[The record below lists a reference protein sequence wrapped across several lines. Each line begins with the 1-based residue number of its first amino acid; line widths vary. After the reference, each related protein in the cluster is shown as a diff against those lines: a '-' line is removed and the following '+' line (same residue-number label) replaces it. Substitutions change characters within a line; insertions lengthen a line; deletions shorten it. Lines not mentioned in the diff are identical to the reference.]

1 MRVFPTTS
9 PKTWA
14 LVGTS
19 CILALLA
26 LVGATAF
33 RRNAQDIVRKT
44 VGVDMCAEG
53 EMNFAPP
60 AARSLSFSKA
70 YAPDASASEA
80 HLDLLPQKLIR
91 TARLGLEVKDFPRFE
106 KACRALAGRYGYLA
120 DLRITDEEGGRKRA
134 DLTLRIAAEK
144 FDGAIAEFKTLGT
157 VKKEEVSVEDVTR
170 AYADLEARR
179 ANKRIAATRL
189 RELIANRTGKL
200 SDVIEAE
207 QALSQV
213 TEELESMEA
222 QKRAMDGQIQYS
234 TLRADVAEPPLPPKF
249 NERTL
254 WEPIAG
260 ALKDGRSGLISSFA
274 FVLEVLIVCSP
285 WLLLSGLGFWV
296 FRRWRAA
303 HPRTAEI
310 TVLS

>member
-1 MRVFPTTS
+1 MRLFPMTS

-14 LVGTS
+14 LVGTG

-33 RRNAQDIVRKT
+33 RRNVQDIVKKT
-44 VGVDMCAEG
+44 VGVDMCERE

-60 AARSLSFSKA
+60 PPSALSLKFSAGK
-70 YAPDASASEA
+70 ASATESS
-80 HLDLLPQKLIR
+80 LDLLPQKLIR

-285 WLLLSGLGFWV
+285 WLLLSVLGFWG

-303 HPRTAEI
+303 HPRTPEI